1 MDKLRNGKAIIAIII
16 VLAMLGI
23 VIGQFFA
30 GDKKSGSI
38 EQKRNTNPDNITFTK
53 EGVAFILNTS
63 GDTISRLDIE
73 FADSDYKIQRG
84 MMFRKQMDMNQ
95 GMLFLMPEEKIQS
108 FWMKN
113 CYLSLDMIFADSQ
126 GIIGSAQKYTEPY
139 SMTSLPSEG
148 PAKYVLEVNAG
159 YWDKYELQPG
169 YKLVFNRL

>member
-53 EGVAFILNTS
+53 EGEAFILNTS

-73 FADSDYKIQRG
+73 FAD
-84 MMFRKQMDMNQ
+84 
-95 GMLFLMPEEKIQS
+95 
-108 FWMKN
+108 
-113 CYLSLDMIFADSQ
+113 A
-126 GIIGSAQKYTEPY
+126 
-139 SMTSLPSEG
+139 
-148 PAKYVLEVNAG
+148 PAECAC
-159 YWDKYELQPG
+159 
-169 YKLVFNRL
+169 